1 MKVKIIEANSNRA
14 KNRVSEHGEIFT
26 FLDFGRPQCYSG
38 EEAILIESLDKTW
51 LGWFT
56 LKELEI
62 DMLRDDH
69 DDKYNFE

>member
-1 MKVKIIEANSNRA
+1 MKGKIIEANSNRA
-14 KNRVSEHGEIFT
+14 KNRVNEHGEIFT
-26 FLDFGRPQCYSG
+26 FLDFGRPQCFTG
-38 EEAILIESLDKTW
+38 EEAILVESLDKTW

-69 DDKYNFE
+69 GAENNSE